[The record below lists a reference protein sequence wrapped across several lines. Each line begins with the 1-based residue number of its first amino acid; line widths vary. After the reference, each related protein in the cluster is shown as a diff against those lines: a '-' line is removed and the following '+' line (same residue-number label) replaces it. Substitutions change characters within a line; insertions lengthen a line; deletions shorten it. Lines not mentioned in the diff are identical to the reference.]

1 MATLEGK
8 LSNAQLELLKLF
20 AEDLEE
26 EDLQFLKQVLLR
38 FKAERLMDR
47 ADEIWEEKGWTPDD
61 AKRLLEIKMRT
72 PYRRRV

>member
-8 LSNAQLELLKLF
+8 LNNAQLELLKLF

-26 EDLQFLKQVLLR
+26 EDLQYLKQVLLR

-47 ADEIWEEKGWTPDD
+47 ADEIREEKGWTDD
-61 AKRLLEIKMRT
+61 DVKRLLETKMRT
-72 PYRRRV
+72 PYRRQS

>member
-38 FKAERLMDR
+38 FKAERLMGR

-72 PYRRRV
+72 PC